1 MIGTSGALEGRVLLS
16 RLQDLKCTGTLALR
30 KTGGTML
37 LLLDKGQLRS
47 SHKIGWY
54 DALDAVGQDFRFD
67 PHEAAE
73 LPTLAPLDRAANLPV
88 LRALPRFGTPEPLAC
103 GHSDLRAHIAHLQH
117 SGYTGALSC
126 AAEAEAGVALFLRG
140 RIVAASF
147 ERDGF
152 RLERGDALRS
162 LYRYSLGANPPL
174 ELDAHEPVLTR
185 ALVALA
191 LARPMTGEPAT
202 DFHGVETTEAGYT
215 FWLAGEPCLRVAA
228 ERSSAEDV
236 GPLRRYASVADDAP
250 LPELHLPDDPP
261 GWEERR
267 FTLTLRGEDALNP
280 MTQLAMHFGERYGES
295 GRRIL
300 EALDEGLTIE
310 QTANELGLDL
320 EELKPWLRRLEEEGL
335 VRSGR
340 KAKGAFGGPVQP

>member
-1 MIGTSGALEGRVLLS
+1 MTVGLIGASGALEGRVFLD
-16 RLQDLKCTGTLALR
+16 RLQDLKCTGTLTLR

-37 LLLDKGQLRS
+37 LLLDKGQLRN

-54 DALDAVGQDFRFD
+54 DALDAVGQDVRFD
-67 PHEAAE
+67 PHGPAE
-73 LPTLAPLDRAANLPV
+73 LPTLAAIARASSLPI
-88 LRALPRFGTPEPLAC
+88 LRALPRFGTPDTLAC
-103 GHSDLRAHIAHLQH
+103 GPSDLRAHIAHLQA
-117 SGYTGALSC
+117 SGFTGAVSC
-126 AAEAEAGVALFLRG
+126 ASDVEAGVALFLRG

-147 ERDGF
+147 EREGF

-162 LYRYSLGANPPL
+162 LYRFSLGANPPL
-174 ELDAHEPVLTR
+174 ELDSHEPVLMR

-191 LARPMTGEPAT
+191 LARPANGEPT
-202 DFHGVETTEAGYT
+202 PDFHGVEVAEEGYT
-215 FWLAGEPCLRVAA
+215 FWLAGEACLRIDA
-228 ERSSAEDV
+228 EPV
-236 GPLRRYASVADDAP
+236 GPLRRYASIPDDAP

-280 MTQLAMHFGERYGES
+280 MTQLAMQFGERYGES

-340 KAKGAFGGPVQP
+340 KAKGAFGGTVQP